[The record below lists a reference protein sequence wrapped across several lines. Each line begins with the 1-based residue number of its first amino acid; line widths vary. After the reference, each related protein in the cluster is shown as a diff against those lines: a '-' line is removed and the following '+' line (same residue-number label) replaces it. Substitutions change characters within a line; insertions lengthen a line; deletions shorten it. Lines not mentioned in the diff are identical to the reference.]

1 MALVRETKLPGVGV
15 RHEFTTEAGDVI
27 GVLVHHDGRR
37 DLLMY
42 DRVDPD
48 SCASSTG
55 LSSQDSRALA
65 EMLGASQI
73 AESLRAVQQDVAGLA
88 IEWIEI
94 PMNSPLRSTTIAD
107 GEYRQRTGASIVAV
121 LRDGE
126 SIPAPGPDFVLQGGD
141 TVVAVATH
149 EGAAALRE
157 LILPTQ

>member
-15 RHEFTTEAGDVI
+15 RHEFTTEAGEVI

-42 DRVDPD
+42 DDVDPD
-48 SCASSTG
+48 ACASTTG
-55 LSSQDSRALA
+55 LSAPDSRALA

-73 AESLRAVQQDVAGLA
+73 AESLRNVQQEVAGLA

-94 PMNSPLRSTTIAD
+94 PPDSVAASTSLAD
-107 GEYRQRTGASIVAV
+107 GQYRQRTGASIVAV
-121 LRDGE
+121 LREGA
-126 SIPAPGPDFVLQGGD
+126 SIPAPAPDFELQVGD

-149 EGAAALRE
+149 EGVAALRA
-157 LILPTQ
+157 LLLQ